1 MKKRVESVCLPVYA
15 QTSHTTITQAYPDA
29 APRGTSA
36 TCGRRTCC
44 SHPPRGS
51 PRVWKSGSRPHK
63 NVQTILYAVPLSG
76 EAGKG
81 MAGDHQAFPPAMA
94 HLEPQQ
100 SRGDQPFPSHPGSLV
115 AGGNTKILFPQACRI
130 CLVFV
135 LLSPAAFLA
144 VVP

>member
-100 SRGDQPFPSHPGSLV
+100 SRGGGTSRFHHTQGLSLQEVIQRFSFHRRVEYVLCSYCSVLQPF
-115 AGGNTKILFPQACRI
+115 
-130 CLVFV
+130 
-135 LLSPAAFLA
+135 
-144 VVP
+144 